1 VALVVIPRSV
11 FMISEHDRKVMQTIE
26 WILSKDPNA
35 SILTQHDIFP
45 YVSSRANSYVIPD
58 LFVRF
63 QKDFYF
69 RYVRSLFNQ
78 GIDYVILDL
87 NPDFRTDAHYRT
99 YSAAFRF
106 IEETQ
111 NYGLYASVDG
121 VLVYKWHYNG
131 SLVKFEPFTI
141 YNKFENLEIIYDT
154 VLFRCTFPKGK
165 YNVILN
171 VEASKIVEGKVFSIM
186 ITQGKNVLTCLD
198 INGSDFKSTS
208 EVFIFSFNVSSS
220 RQDIVIQMVDV
231 SPYTQVYVRSLDIS
245 LLEHFQ

>member
-1 VALVVIPRSV
+1 
-11 FMISEHDRKVMQTIE
+11 
-26 WILSKDPNA
+26 
-35 SILTQHDIFP
+35 
-45 YVSSRANSYVIPD
+45 VIPD

-106 IEETQ
+106 IEE

-121 VLVYKWHYNG
+121 ILVYKWHHNG
-131 SLVKFEPFTI
+131 SLVKDKYEPFTI
-141 YNKFENLEIIYDT
+141 HNKFENLEIIYDT
-154 VLFRCTFPKGK
+154 VLFRCTFPKGR
-165 YNVILN
+165 YNVTLN
-171 VEASKIVEGKVFSIM
+171 VEVSKMVEGKVFSVIV
-186 ITQGKNVLTCLD
+186 TQGKNVLTCLD

-208 EVFIFSFNVSSS
+208 EVFIFSFNVLSSS
-220 RQDIVIQMVDV
+220 QDVVIHMVDI

-245 LLEHFQ
+245 LLEHFR